1 MFTSCIYAF
10 FASLGFGIIF
20 NIRGK
25 KLYFAA
31 LGGSLGWFI
40 YSLSLKTLP
49 PMYALTLAALGFSIY
64 SEIMARILKSPITI
78 FVICALIPLVP
89 GGGMY
94 YTMLYILQDN
104 LTMAI
109 ETGIETISNA
119 GSLVM
124 GILVVSSIMKILNN
138 KKQNMNINIEK
149 STSE

>member
-1 MFTSCIYAF
+1 MISSCFYAF

-31 LGGSLGWFI
+31 LGGSIGWFI
-40 YSLSLKTLP
+40 YSLSLKAIP
-49 PMYALTLAALGFSIY
+49 PLYALTLAAVGFSVY
-64 SEIMARILKSPITI
+64 SEIMARILKSPITL

-104 LTMAI
+104 VSMAI

-124 GILVVSSIMKILNN
+124 GILIVSSIMKIINN
-138 KKQNMNINIEK
+138 KKQNEK
-149 STSE
+149 NN

>member
-1 MFTSCIYAF
+1 MISSCIYAF

-31 LGGSLGWFI
+31 LGGSIGWFI
-40 YSLSLKTLP
+40 YSLSLKAIP
-49 PMYALTLAALGFSIY
+49 PLYALTLAALSFSVY

-104 LTMAI
+104 LSMAI

-124 GILVVSSIMKILNN
+124 GILIVSSIMKIVNN
-138 KKQNMNINIEK
+138 KKQKINNNIEK

>member
-1 MFTSCIYAF
+1 MIASCFYAF

-31 LGGSLGWFI
+31 LGGSIGWLI
-40 YSLSLKTLP
+40 YSLSLLVVP
-49 PMYALTLAALGFSIY
+49 SIYALTLSAIGFSVY
-64 SEIMARILKSPITI
+64 SEIMARILKSPITL

-109 ETGIETISNA
+109 ETGIQAISDA

-124 GILVVSSIMKILNN
+124 GILIVSSIMKIINN
-138 KKQNMNINIEK
+138 KKENMKNSIE
-149 STSE
+149 

>member
-1 MFTSCIYAF
+1 MISSCFYAF

-31 LGGSLGWFI
+31 LGGSIGWFI
-40 YSLSLKTLP
+40 YSLSLKAIP
-49 PMYALTLAALGFSIY
+49 PLYALTLAAIGFSVY

-104 LTMAI
+104 FSMAM

-124 GILVVSSIMKILNN
+124 GILIVSSIMKIINNN
-138 KKQNMNINIEK
+138 KQNVKNNIEK
-149 STSE
+149 STSD

>member
-1 MFTSCIYAF
+1 MIASCIYAF

-31 LGGSLGWFI
+31 LGGSIGWFI
-40 YSLSLKTLP
+40 YSLALKTIP

-94 YTMLYILQDN
+94 YTMLYILQN
-104 LTMAI
+104 NIGMAI

-124 GILVVSSIMKILNN
+124 GILIVSSVMKIINN
-138 KKQNMNINIEK
+138 KKQNINNNIEK
-149 STSE
+149 STSD